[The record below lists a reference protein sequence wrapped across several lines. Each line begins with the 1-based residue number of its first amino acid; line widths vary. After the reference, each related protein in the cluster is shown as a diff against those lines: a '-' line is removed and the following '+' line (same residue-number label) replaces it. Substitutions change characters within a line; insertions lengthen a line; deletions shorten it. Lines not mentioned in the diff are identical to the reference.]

1 MKLKNIKIRTQLVIG
16 FVLIV
21 LFVLI
26 LGVVAYIQTNELQQQ
41 TEQIYQHPLQV
52 RTAIGTL
59 YNDVLTIRISKRDIL
74 MARTEKE
81 QYDAKQEIAVSS
93 ADAENQFEII
103 NQWYLGPAA
112 DVETAFE
119 AYVLW
124 LDAVDADIQT
134 ALSGDVETAIENGLS
149 DGATSQFREAM
160 MTSIA
165 VINTFA
171 INKQNA
177 LFSTSVAL
185 RDTLHRQLLVLIST
199 ILLLSLFITIY
210 ILRNI
215 RKPIDEMLE
224 FSNRFHEG
232 DLDAR
237 ITYQA
242 ENEFGKLGSSIN
254 TMVEAIQLN
263 MDTNKRSAE
272 FKEMML
278 RIQDLDEFL
287 LSTLLSLSQN
297 TDAQMAAVYLL
308 SPDKKTFEHY
318 KSIGMGDNIKQSFGV
333 DNLEGEFG
341 ATIFTKN
348 YQVLEIMPDE
358 NRFEFYTVSG
368 KFIPREIITIPIRSK
383 RETIAIISLMNV
395 NKFSRLALS
404 FIKHTV
410 VTMGTR
416 IEGILAYNKIKEFS
430 EILET
435 QNRELAE
442 QKIELSAQA
451 SELIQQNTEL
461 EVQKNQLTEVSR
473 LKTSFLSN
481 MSHELRTPLN
491 SIIALSGVLNRKLLN
506 QISQED
512 YSYLEII
519 ERNGKNLLLLIND
532 ILDIS
537 RIESGHEEVD
547 AITFNLN
554 HLIGDIVSLIHPQA
568 NQKNIAIKQMNGD
581 ANLPITSDADKCR
594 HILINIIGNAVKFT
608 EKGQVVVSAQQVGD
622 CVEIRVTDTGIG
634 ISEANLSHIFDEF
647 RQVDS
652 TTARRYNGTGLGLA
666 IAKKYANM
674 LGGSISVT
682 SALDEG
688 SEFTLTLPLHYEI
701 QHDITK
707 EENTFDYAYTMKSPV
722 MTTPSLS
729 REKTI
734 LLVEDNEAAIIQ
746 IRDFVQDMG
755 IQVLTAGGAE
765 DALSVIGRVLPDAMI
780 LDLMMPDIDGF
791 KLLEILR
798 NAEATAQIP
807 VLILTAKHITKDE
820 LKFLKRN
827 NIHQLIQKGD
837 VDRAK
842 LQAVIS
848 SMLFPVETANEIQ
861 KRPLPKDTKPS
872 VLVVEDNPDN
882 MISIKALLGDQ
893 YTLIEAADG
902 TQGMELAQKHVPHL
916 ILMDIALPGLNGID
930 AFKAIRNTPS
940 LRHIPVIA
948 LTASAMKQDRE
959 TILASGFDAFIP
971 KPIIEKQ
978 FFNVINEVLYGK

>member
-1 MKLKNIKIRTQLVIG
+1 MKLKNINIRTQLVIG

-26 LGVVAYIQTNELQQQ
+26 IGIVAYIQTNELQQQ
-41 TEQIYQHPLQV
+41 TEDIYQHPLQV
-52 RTAIGTL
+52 RSAIGTL
-59 YNDVLTIRISKRDIL
+59 YSDTLTIRIAQRDVI

-81 QYDAKQEIAVSS
+81 QFDAEQEIAVSS
-93 ADAENQFEII
+93 ADAEKQFGII
-103 NQWYLGPAA
+103 SQWYLGPTA
-112 DVETAFE
+112 DVETAYE

-124 LDAVDADIQT
+124 LASVDADIQT
-134 ALSGDVETAIENGLS
+134 ALSGDVETALENGLS
-149 DGATSQFREAM
+149 EGITSQFREAM
-160 MTSIA
+160 MASFS
-165 VINTFA
+165 VIDTFA
-171 INKQNA
+171 INKEDE

-185 RDTLHRQLLVLIST
+185 RDTLHRQLLVLLSA
-199 ILLLSLFITIY
+199 ILLLSLFITFF
-210 ILRNI
+210 LSKNI

-224 FSNRFHEG
+224 FSNRFHGG

-242 ENEFGKLGSSIN
+242 ENEFGKLGTSIN
-254 TMVEAIQLN
+254 TMVEAIQFN

-278 RIQDLDEFL
+278 RIQDLDEFF

-297 TDAQMAAVYLL
+297 TNAQMAAVYLL

-341 ATIFTKN
+341 STIFTKN
-348 YQVLEIMPDE
+348 YQVLEIMPDD

-368 KFIPREIITIPIRSK
+368 KFIPREIITIPVRSK

-395 NKFSRLALS
+395 NKFSPLALS
-404 FIKHTV
+404 FLRHTT

-506 QISQED
+506 QVSQED

-547 AITFNLN
+547 AITFNVN
-554 HLIGDIVSLIHPQA
+554 HLIGEIVSLIHPQA
-568 NQKNIAIKQMNGD
+568 NQKHIKLNQMNGD
-581 ANLPITSDADKCR
+581 TNIPITSDADKCR

-608 EKGQVVVSAQQVGD
+608 EKGHVVVSAQQVENS
-622 CVEIRVTDTGIG
+622 VEIKVTDTGIG

-647 RQVDS
+647 RQVDGS
-652 TTARRYNGTGLGLA
+652 TARRYSGTGLGLA

-682 SALDEG
+682 SALDKG
-688 SEFTLTLPLHYEI
+688 SEFTLTLPLQYEI
-701 QHDITK
+701 HHDVIE
-707 EENTFDYAYTMKSPV
+707 EENAFDDAHTIYSPV
-722 MTTPSLS
+722 KTAPSLS

-755 IQVLTAGGAE
+755 LQVLTAGGAE
-765 DALSVIGRVLPDAMI
+765 DALSVIEQVMPDAMI

-837 VDRAK
+837 VDRIK
-842 LQAVIS
+842 LQTAIS
-848 SMLFPVETANEIQ
+848 SMLFPVETVDEIQ
-861 KRPLPKDTKPS
+861 RETLSKDIKPS

-882 MISIKALLGDQ
+882 MVSIKALLGDR
-893 YTLIEAADG
+893 YSTIEAVDG
-902 TQGMELAQKHVPHL
+902 TQGVELARKHVPHL

-930 AFKAIRNTPS
+930 AFKAIRETPS

-948 LTASAMKQDRE
+948 LTASAMTQDRE
-959 TILASGFDAFIP
+959 VILASGFDAFIP

-978 FFNVINEVLYGK
+978 FFNILNEVLYGK